1 LVPLLQ
7 EVGHEVIAL
16 ARKPDNGGS
25 ADVRV
30 VVADALDRTALTSA
44 VRSAT
49 PDAIINLLTALPK
62 QVDPKRFEAQMALT
76 NRLRTE
82 VTANLIGGGGGARLI
97 CESLAHAYRP
107 LSGGLAD
114 EGAPLW
120 DDGPRPFRPVVRA
133 LIQLERMTAEAGGVV
148 LRVGH
153 LCGPGTIYAADGSFR
168 DQVRLGQVPLVG
180 PGPGSTFS
188 FIHTHDAATAV
199 LAALE
204 KPVRGVF
211 NIVDDEPSPISQW
224 LPEMARAVG
233 GPPPRRVPT
242 LLARLSGGSW
252 GVAFMTQLIGADN
265 RRARRDL
272 DWQPCYTSWRQ
283 AVVGPENGQFTER
296 LGAGG

>member
-1 LVPLLQ
+1 MRVLVAGATGAIGRQLVPLLQ

-82 VTANLIGGGGGARLI
+82 ATANLIAGGDGARLI
-97 CESLAHAYRP
+97 CEGLAYAYRP
-107 LSGGLAD
+107 RSGGPAD
-114 EGAPLW
+114 EDAPLW

-133 LIQLERMTAEAGGVV
+133 LIELERMTAEAGGVV

-153 LCGPGTIYAADGSFR
+153 LCGPGTIYAAEGSFR
-168 DQVRLGQVPLVG
+168 DQVRRGQVPLV
-180 PGPGSTFS
+180 
-188 FIHTHDAATAV
+188 
-199 LAALE
+199 
-204 KPVRGVF
+204 
-211 NIVDDEPSPISQW
+211 
-224 LPEMARAVG
+224 
-233 GPPPRRVPT
+233 
-242 LLARLSGGSW
+242 
-252 GVAFMTQLIGADN
+252 GADN
-265 RRARRDL
+265 RRARREL
-272 DWQPCYTSWRQ
+272 DWQPGYTSWRQ
-283 AVVGPENGQFTER
+283 AVVDPENSQYQVR
-296 LGAGG
+296 LGAAG